1 MYGNIGCTHAA
12 TLAPPPPP
20 QKKKN
25 KTKKKNKNKAKQKKN
40 LHGIVII
47 VSKLPTQDFVKH

>member
-1 MYGNIGCTHAA
+1 MYGNIGFTHAT
-12 TLAPPPPP
+12 TLDPPPP
-20 QKKKN
+20 QKKKKQKQKQKQS
-25 KTKKKNKNKAKQKKN
+25 KTKKN